1 MRLSSKGLTMK
12 YVVSILFLAL
22 SLFVTPAF
30 SQQSLLL
37 KQPAVSAQKLAFV
50 YAGDLWVA
58 DRDGSNPRRLT
69 SSPAEENNP
78 VFSPDGKLIAFSA
91 SYEDNTDVYFISVS
105 GGQPQRLTW
114 HPDSDIPTGWTTDG
128 AAVTLVSRRETDHG
142 RSGQLYHA
150 SINGGL
156 PKKQMEARVYRGN
169 YDRQGNRFAYIAHGS
184 GYNGLFGG
192 SSGWKG
198 YRGGTTPAIQIM
210 DIKAQTVTTIPGAG
224 VTNFNPVWL
233 GEQLYFISDR
243 ENEIFNIYRYD
254 PIGEAVTK
262 VSNEPVWDVRA
273 ASGHGTM
280 IVYEAGGQ
288 LKSLDTGS
296 NQVSDI
302 PITINPDLPQL
313 RTQWKDASKTIQHAD
328 ISPSGKRAIIT
339 ARGEVFTVPVEDGA
353 VRNIS
358 ADGTTHEYTAIW
370 SPKGDQVAYITASEN
385 GQSVVLKDQTGR
397 GNHTQYELG
406 PNFYEL
412 LAWGAGDNM
421 RIVFQDNHL
430 SLFSIDPTN
439 GAISTI
445 ATGIRREQI
454 DVSVSPD
461 GKWLAYTL
469 EQANYN
475 RDLALFNFETGS
487 NTVVTDGAADVASP
501 AFSKDGKY
509 LYFAASTNSGPIQ
522 IGLNM
527 TSQERPYRAGLYAL
541 VLAADGKSPVLAGVS
556 DENEDTEADASKEK
570 NESGNDKEGGKDKEA
585 EKTPETRIDLQNLSS
600 RLVALPVAENSYG
613 NLAVDKDGRLYYVR
627 ATQPGISV
635 DPPGTEEGAEDTLM
649 RFDFKEKE
657 AASLLTGLSHFMM
670 SANGSHMLI
679 SKSDGTLVVAE
690 TGDELEPEKLALDGL
705 KLQIN
710 PLEEWTQIFN
720 EAWRMEKE
728 YFYADNMHGLDWQA
742 VYDRYRP
749 LVNHLGR
756 REDLSALMVEMIAE
770 LQVGHN
776 RTGGGDVHKEKE
788 TQTGLLGANFIID
801 QGRYQIAKVYNGEQW
816 NPFIKAPLA
825 TPGNEA
831 RQGEYILAINGR
843 ELSSLDNIF
852 NALQG
857 TSGKQV
863 TLRVGPRA
871 NGRDARE
878 IIVEPVESE
887 RMMRLWSWIETNRR
901 TIDEAT
907 NGQVGYVYLPNTA
920 GAGYTFFNRMFFA
933 QVDKEAI
940 IIDERSNAGGQAANY
955 ITDVLS
961 RRHLSGWKD
970 RDGQFY
976 NTPAG
981 AMHGPKVM
989 LIDQDAGSGGD
1000 YLPYSF
1006 RHLGIGKLM
1015 GTRTWGGLI
1024 GIATNPELMD
1034 GGYLT
1039 VPFFRFFDADGQW
1052 SVENEGV
1059 APDIKVELDPIATN
1073 QGRDTQLEQA
1083 IAEVLSQ
1090 LDGFE
1095 NPVPTKAPPLPT
1107 EPGQ

>member
-1 MRLSSKGLTMK
+1 MK
-12 YVVSILFLAL
+12 YVISIAFLSV
-22 SLFVTPAF
+22 SLFIQSAF
-30 SQQSLLL
+30 SQPSLLL
-37 KQPAVSAQKLAFV
+37 KQPSISEQKLAFV
-50 YAGDLWVA
+50 YAGDIWVS
-58 DRDGSNPRRLT
+58 DRDGSNPQRLT

-78 VFSPDGKLIAFSA
+78 LFSPDGQLIAFSA
-91 SYEDNTDVYFISVS
+91 NYEDNTDVYFIKAT

-114 HPDSDIPTGWTTDG
+114 HPDADIPTGWTPDG
-128 AAVTLVSRRETDHG
+128 TAVTLVSRRETDHG

-150 SINGGL
+150 SVNGAL
-156 PKKQMEARVYRGN
+156 PVKQMEARVYRGTW
-169 YDRQGNRFAYIAHGS
+169 DAKGNRFAYIAFGS

-210 DIKAQTVTTIPGAG
+210 DVNAQTVTTVPGAG
-224 VTNFNPVWL
+224 ATNFNPIWL
-233 GEQLYFISDR
+233 DGQLYFISDR
-243 ENEIFNIYRYD
+243 ENEIFNIYRFD
-254 PIGEAVTK
+254 PAGETITRI
-262 VSNEPVWDVRA
+262 SNEPVWDVRA
-273 ASGHGTM
+273 ASGYGTT

-288 LKSLDTGS
+288 LKNLDLGTA
-296 NQVSDI
+296 QVSDI
-302 PITINPDLPQL
+302 SVIINPDLPQL
-313 RTQWKDASKTIQHAD
+313 RTQWKDASKTIQHVD

-339 ARGEVFTVPVEDGA
+339 ARGAVFTVPVEDGA

-358 ADGTTHEYTAIW
+358 MDGTTREYTATW
-370 SPKGDQVAYITASEN
+370 SPKGDQVAYITESKE
-385 GQSVVLKDQTGR
+385 GQSLVLKDQTGR
-397 GNHTQYELG
+397 GDHVQYALG

-412 LAWGAGDNM
+412 LAWGGGDNPH
-421 RIVFQDNHL
+421 IVYQDNHL
-430 SLFSIDPTN
+430 SLFSIEPGN
-439 GAISTI
+439 GKISKI
-445 ATGIRREQI
+445 STGIRREQV
-454 DVSVSPD
+454 DVSISPD

-469 EQANYN
+469 EQSNFN
-475 RDLALFNFETGS
+475 RDLALFNFKTGS

-527 TSQERPYRAGLYAL
+527 TSQERPYRAGLYAA
-541 VLAADGKSPVLAGVS
+541 VLTADGKSPVLAGS
-556 DENEDTEADASKEK
+556 GDENEDKEADAAE
-570 NESGNDKEGGKDKEA
+570 DKKTTKDEKDKSA
-585 EKTPETRIDLQNLSS
+585 EKTPETRIDLKNLSA
-600 RLVALPVAENSYG
+600 RFVALPVAENNYG
-613 NLAVDKDGRLYYVR
+613 NLAVGKDGNLYYIQ

-635 DPPGTEEGAEDTLM
+635 ELPGAEDGAGDTLQ

-657 AASLLTGLSHFMM
+657 ATNLLTGVTHFVLS
-670 SANGSHMLI
+670 AKGGHMLI
-679 SKSDGTLVVAE
+679 HKSDGSLAVAE
-690 TGDELEPEKLALDGL
+690 AGDELEPEKLALDGL
-705 KLQIN
+705 KMQVN

-770 LQVGHN
+770 MQAGHN
-776 RTGGGDVHKEKE
+776 RTGGGDVHKEKG

-801 QGRYQIAKVYNGEQW
+801 QGRYQIAKIFTGEQW
-816 NPFIKAPLA
+816 NPFVKAPLA

-831 RQGEYILAINGR
+831 RQGEYILAVNGQ
-843 ELSSLDNIF
+843 ELSHLDNIF
-852 NALQG
+852 NVLQG

-863 TLRVGPRA
+863 NLSVGPNA
-871 NGRDARE
+871 NGRDARD
-878 IIVEPVESE
+878 IVVEPVDSE
-887 RMMRLWSWIETNRR
+887 RMMRLWSWVENNRR
-901 TIDEAT
+901 AIDKAS
-907 NGQVGYVYLPNTA
+907 NGRVGYVYLPNTA

-940 IIDERSNAGGQAANY
+940 IIDERSNSGGQAANY
-955 ITDVLS
+955 ITEVLS
-961 RRHLSGWKD
+961 REHLSGWKD
-970 RDGQFY
+970 RDGLIY

-981 AMHGPKVM
+981 AIHGPKVM

-1039 VPFFRFFDADGQW
+1039 VPFFRFFDADNQW

-1059 APDIKVELDPIATN
+1059 APDIEVVLDPIASN

-1090 LDGFE
+1090 LEGFD
-1095 NPVPTKAPPLPT
+1095 NPVSNQAPPLPT